1 MTIWELP
8 IASEEIIQKPNSLH
22 QNRTTSFSPCPQA
35 TLTEVDRHDNAYW
48 YHKLTLQQ
56 LQDLVPQFNWLQYL
70 SSFLTIK
77 IDSDESLVSYSTPY
91 FIEMGK
97 ILEKTSRR

>member
-1 MTIWELP
+1 MELP
-8 IASEEIIQKPNSLH
+8 HSL
-22 QNRTTSFSPCPQA
+22 NRSFDICLLLLRNEPSCSQA

-48 YHKLTLQQ
+48 YHKLTLQE

-77 IDSDESLVSYSTPY
+77 IDSNESLVSYSTPY

-97 ILEKTSRR
+97 ILQKTSRR